1 LVLTAIESLTDKPLN
16 NLIHNSKRVLYHLD
30 LSFMTQKTMKDTAI
44 KIGNCPKLET
54 LILSGS
60 NHFDDAALV
69 NIVTGEDAIRKPEG
83 FSKL

>member
-1 LVLTAIESLTDKPLN
+1 
-16 NLIHNSKRVLYHLD
+16 
-30 LSFMTQKTMKDTAI
+30 MKDTAI